1 MKKGNRINSYFA
13 ELLCERREVT
23 ILGWFYGAIA
33 VLVVILS
40 GFTALLNRPV
50 GAAMLIIPFVILV
63 AFSLNLF
70 AWGFVK
76 FFIERLHPE
85 LRAGAKQAKK
95 SDKAKK
101 TTKKV
106 KPSSKIANK
115 KKVSKKT
122 K

>member
-23 ILGWFYGAIA
+23 ILGWFYGALAALI
-33 VLVVILS
+33 VILS
-40 GFTALLNRPV
+40 GFTALLNRSV
-50 GAAMLIIPFVILV
+50 GAAMLIVPFVIFV
-63 AFSLNLF
+63 AFSANLF

-85 LRAGAKQAKK
+85 LRAGAKIAKK

-101 TTKKV
+101 TTKKA
-106 KPSSKIANK
+106 SSKVAK
-115 KKVSKKT
+115 KTKVSKKT